1 HVPGR
6 GPSRVTFSQ
15 VTPVVRSTAQ
25 ELITKGTTPTN
36 QPSTEPASASS
47 EAGQH
52 DGWLEDQN
60 QERPSLAAGAD
71 PDGVRLLRSLPH
83 AARRPLVEKSPRTSD
98 GHVLPAVAGVILP
111 NQSRF
116 SPVSPSGADVSKR
129 LRANDAADFAPVL
142 ALCGSCAGDPCRATD
157 GRRVGS
163 AHLRQRLSAC

>member
-1 HVPGR
+1 APHDY
-6 GPSRVTFSQ
+6 S
-15 VTPVVRSTAQ
+15 PVALHDALPISQ
-25 ELITKGTTPTN
+25 ELIAKGTTPTN

-83 AARRPLVEKSPRTSD
+83 AARRPLVEKSPRTDD

-111 NQSRF
+111 GQSRF

-129 LRANDAADFAPVL
+129 LRANDAAGFAPVL
-142 ALCGSCAGDPCRATD
+142 ALYASCAGDPCR
-157 GRRVGS
+157 
-163 AHLRQRLSAC
+163 